1 MEYNDAAEEAKEL
14 AKAMTEA
21 IDHAHPAVQMLAH
34 IMAVSAFICAQS
46 NGGDAH
52 RVAEGKRVFS
62 TGVDIHIAD
71 MLRHLPEAERL
82 AKEHLRTRFN

>member
-34 IMAVSAFICAQS
+34 IMAISAFICAHS
-46 NGGDAH
+46 EGGKKVED
-52 RVAEGKRVFS
+52 GKRVAKS
-62 TGVDIHIAD
+62 GIDIHVAD
-71 MLRHLPEAERL
+71 MMRHLPEAERIASEQL
-82 AKEHLRTRFN
+82 KTRAN